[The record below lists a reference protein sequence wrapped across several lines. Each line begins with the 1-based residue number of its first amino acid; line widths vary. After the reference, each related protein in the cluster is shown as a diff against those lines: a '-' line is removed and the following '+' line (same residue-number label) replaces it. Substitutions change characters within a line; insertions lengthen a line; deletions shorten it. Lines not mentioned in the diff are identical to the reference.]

1 MTNQTNQ
8 ESFRNDLNSFTLLQL
23 LHKWRLSLLIITSV
37 SIIAAIIFSSPFFIK
52 PKYKSSVIMFPVAT
66 NSISKVLISPNT
78 GIKEDI
84 LGIGEEEQAEQMLQ
98 MLNSNY
104 IRDRIVEKYHL
115 FDHYR
120 IPKDSRHRYTRLH
133 REYENNVKFRRT
145 EYMAVKITIFD
156 TDPQI
161 AADMAN
167 DIAALLDSTRN
178 IMQKERAVK
187 AFKIV
192 SEEYAS
198 LENEVNDIVQ
208 SLRYLGSKGVNDY
221 ERQSEVLNQQLAIAL
236 SQNNRQAVR
245 ALQQKLDTLGKY
257 GGDFLSLKNALEFK
271 TEQLTLLKTK
281 YQEAK
286 VDAEQLLPQKFIVN
300 SAYKAEVKSY
310 PIRWIILVV
319 TAFLVFFTAVLI
331 IIIVENYTKLDLKKK
346 TSVPNN
352 IETAY
357 QNSGNNFI

>member
-1 MTNQTNQ
+1 MNDQLNQ
-8 ESFRNDLNSFTLLQL
+8 EPFKKELNSINLFHLLV
-23 LHKWRLSLLIITSV
+23 KWRISLAIITA
-37 SIIAAIIFSSPFFIK
+37 IAIAAAVIFSSPFFIK

-66 NSISKVLISPNT
+66 NSISKVLISQNS

-84 LGIGEEEQAEQMLQ
+84 LGIGEDEQSEQMLQ
-98 MLNSNY
+98 MLNSNL
-104 IRDRIVEKYHL
+104 IMERIIEKYDL
-115 FDHYR
+115 MNHYN
-120 IPKDSRHRYTRLH
+120 IPPGSKYKYTRLV

-145 EYMAVKITIFD
+145 EYMAVKVTVFD

-187 AFKIV
+187 AFQIV
-192 SEEYAS
+192 NSEYVS
-198 LENEVNDIVQ
+198 LENEVNGIVE
-208 SLRYLGSKGVNDY
+208 SLRDLGSKGVNDY
-221 ERQSEVLNQQLAIAL
+221 ERQSEVLNQQLAIAI
-236 SQNNRQAVR
+236 SQNNQYAVK

-257 GGDFLSLKNALEFK
+257 GGVFLSLKDALEFK

-286 VDAEQLLPQKFIVN
+286 VDAEQFLPQKFIVN

-319 TAFLVFFTAVLI
+319 TAFIVFFTSVLT
-331 IIIVENYTKLDLKKK
+331 IIIVENFTKLELKK
-346 TSVPNN
+346 
-352 IETAY
+352 
-357 QNSGNNFI
+357 NFSSQ